1 LVMLYARDTSRKLA
15 EGTHDLEQYI
25 TILVIS

>member
-1 LVMLYARDTSRKLA
+1 MLYVRDTSRKLT